1 MIHTTVKHPCT
12 CTHEWQDKEYGKGKR
27 VMNSTAKQ
35 DKDFMDVRCTVCSK
49 VHRLSHGQIKGK
61 K

>member
-1 MIHTTVKHPCT
+1 MIHTTVKHSCT
-12 CTHEWQDKEYGKGKR
+12 CHHEYQDLLYGKGKR

-35 DKDFMDVRCTVCSK
+35 DKDYMEVRCTVCSK
-49 VHRLSHGQIKGK
+49 VHRLGNQASKGK